1 MNATILH
8 ESRGRIRFRLRQ
20 KQMTLAQADLL
31 EAWLQG
37 KSWTRQVT
45 VHERTCAVILYYD
58 GDRQT
63 VLEAIRQFS
72 WQEAERT
79 TSLPAHSTRA
89 LNREFEEKLVTKVVC
104 KAACTL
110 FLPSPLRIARILW
123 HMIPF
128 VRRGLRCLLRRRIKV
143 ELLDALSIS
152 ISACRR
158 DFGTAGMVMFLL
170 EVGELLEEWTRKK
183 SVADLARCMS
193 LNVDRVWLRTAQGEV
208 LVPVSQIQ
216 PGDAVVVRAGGI
228 VPVDGL
234 VLEGEVTV
242 NQASLTGESIPV
254 PKRPG
259 GAVYAGTVVEEGEC
273 VLEVKQAS
281 GQSRYDQIVHMIE
294 QSEQMKSEAESKA
307 ANLADKLVPYTFIG
321 SLLSFVL
328 TRNVARALSV
338 LMVDFSCALKLAM
351 PLAVLSAMREA
362 GRAHIT
368 VKGGKFLEAVA
379 AADTIVFDKTGTLTH
394 ARPRVA
400 QVVSFGGKEESEM
413 LRLAA
418 CLEEHFPHSMAN
430 AVVEEAK
437 RRGLRHEE
445 YHSKVEY
452 LVAHGIAS
460 TVDEERVLIG
470 SAHFIFE
477 DEGCVIPED
486 EQERFDALPPEY
498 SHLYLAV
505 GGQLAAVICISDPL
519 REEAKEV
526 LSTLRAL
533 GVTST
538 VMLTGDSY
546 RTAAAIAAQVG
557 VDDFRAGV
565 LPADKAE
572 YVARLRREG
581 HAVLMVGDGI
591 NDSPA
596 LSEADAGIA
605 ISDGAAIAREIADIT
620 IAADSLWEL
629 VELRRIAMA
638 LMARIHSN
646 YRFVIGF
653 NGALIALGVTGF
665 LPPATSATL
674 HNLSTLGVSL
684 RSMSRLTTQTQ
695 FAHGNNLQNG

>member
-1 MNATILH
+1 MRATIVH
-8 ESRGRIRFRLRQ
+8 ESRGRLRLRLRQ
-20 KQMTLAQADLL
+20 KNLTLRQADLL
-31 EAWLQG
+31 ETWLKGQP
-37 KSWTRQVT
+37 WVREAA
-45 VHERTCAVILYYD
+45 VHERTGCLIVTFT
-58 GDRQT
+58 GERET
-63 VLEAIRQFS
+63 VLSALGAFTWAGAEAS
-72 WQEAERT
+72 VA
-79 TSLPAHSTRA
+79 LPDHSTRA
-89 LNREFEEKLVTKVVC
+89 MNREFQEKLVGKVAV
-104 KAACTL
+104 KAAATL
-110 FLPSPLRIARILW
+110 FLPAPLRIARVIW
-123 HMIPF
+123 HMAPF
-128 VRRGLRCLLRRRIKV
+128 LRKGLRCLGRRQIKV
-143 ELLDALSIS
+143 ELLDALSIG

-158 DFGTAGMVMFLL
+158 DFGTAGTVMFLL
-170 EVGELLEEWTRKK
+170 EIGELLEDWTRKK
-183 SVADLARCMS
+183 SVADLAES
-193 LNVDRVWLRTAQGEV
+193 LSLHVDRVWLKNGNDEV
-208 LVPVSQIQ
+208 LVSIGQVK
-216 PGDAVVVRAGGI
+216 PGDLVVVRAGGVI
-228 VPVDGL
+228 PLDG
-234 VLEGEVTV
+234 VVAEGEITV
-242 NQASLTGESIPV
+242 NQASLTGESVPV
-254 PKRPG
+254 AKRPG
-259 GAVYAGTVVEEGEC
+259 GALYAGTVVEEGEC
-273 VLEVKQAS
+273 ALEVKQAS
-281 GQSRYDQIVHMIE
+281 GQGRYDQIVDMI
-294 QSEQMKSEAESKA
+294 QRSEQMKSAAEAKA
-307 ANLADKLVPYTFIG
+307 SNLADKLVPYTFAG
-321 SLLSFVL
+321 SLLDLLL
-328 TRNVARALSV
+328 TRNVTRALSV

-351 PLAVLSAMREA
+351 PLAVMSAMREA
-362 GRAHIT
+362 GREHIT
-368 VKGGKFLEAVA
+368 VKGGRFLEATA
-379 AADTIVFDKTGTLTH
+379 KADTIIFDKTGTLTH
-394 ARPRVA
+394 ACPQVA
-400 QVVSFGGKEESEM
+400 QIIPFNGKNEAEM

-470 SAHFIFE
+470 SAHFVFE
-477 DEGCVIPED
+477 DEGCVIPEG

-526 LSTLRAL
+526 LSALRAL
-533 GVTST
+533 GITST

-581 HAVLMVGDGI
+581 HTVLMVGDGI

-653 NGALIALGVTGF
+653 NGTLIALGVAGV

-684 RSMSRLTTQTQ
+684 RSMGRLTAQTQ
-695 FAHGNNLQNG
+695 SARGNNSHNG